1 MTDPE
6 HHYSKDGSST
16 LYSNDFGQFYH
27 NPNGAVTE
35 SRHVFFD
42 TPGLTDFL
50 NSKHDLLSV
59 FEVGFGTGL
68 NFLLLCDEYL
78 QRGLSFPLHFY
89 SVEAFPVEPDTAA
102 SFNYQEFIVHKNIQ
116 DKIKDV
122 FKTLTSGWNTFCL
135 FRDQEI
141 YLHLYI
147 GKFEE
152 IDSVEYPVHFIFHD
166 PFSPEVNE
174 ELWSVETFAKLRS
187 FSHDDCRLATYCA
200 ASKARAAM
208 ADAGWYPG
216 RAKGALGK
224 REMTIATLDPSSL
237 APFKR
242 LNEKRLIDRLH
253 SGDFDQ

>member
-16 LYSNDFGQFYH
+16 LYSKDFGQFYH

-50 NSKHDLLSV
+50 NSDHDLLSV

-78 QRGLSFPLHFY
+78 QRGLSYPLHFY
-89 SVEAFPVEPDTAA
+89 SVEAFPVEPDIAKN
-102 SFNYQEFIVHKNIQ
+102 FNYREFIAHNHIQ
-116 DKIKDV
+116 DKINEV
-122 FKTLTSGWNTFCL
+122 FNSLEPGWNTFSL
-135 FRDQEI
+135 FPDHEI

-152 IDSVEYPVHFIFHD
+152 IISVEHPVQFIFHD

-174 ELWSVETFAKLRS
+174 ELWSVETFEKLKR
-187 FSHDDCRLATYCA
+187 FSRGECRLATYCA
-200 ASKARAAM
+200 ATKARASM
-208 ADAGWYPG
+208 ADAGWFPG

-224 REMTIATLDPSSL
+224 REMTIATLEASRLGS
-237 APFKR
+237 FKR
-242 LNEKRLIDRLH
+242 LNEKKLIDRLH

>member
-16 LYSNDFGQFYH
+16 LYSKDFGQFYH

-42 TPGLTDFL
+42 TPGLTKFL
-50 NSKHDLLSV
+50 NTAQESLSV

-78 QRGLSFPLHFY
+78 QRGLSYPLHFY
-89 SVEAFPVEPDTAA
+89 SVEAFPVEPEIAKH
-102 SFNYQEFIVHKNIQ
+102 FNYRKFIVHKHIQ
-116 DKIKDV
+116 DKINSV
-122 FKTLTSGWNTFCL
+122 FSSLKSGWNTLTL
-135 FRDQEI
+135 FPETDI
-141 YLHLYI
+141 YLHLYF

-152 IDSVEYPVHFIFHD
+152 IEAVEYPVHFIFHD

-174 ELWSVETFAKLRS
+174 ELWSVDAFTRLKE
-187 FSHDDCRLATYCA
+187 FSSEECRLATYCA

-208 ADAGWYPG
+208 AAAGWYPG

-224 REMTIATLDPSSL
+224 REMTIATLDPLKLGS
-237 APFKR
+237 FKR
-242 LNEKRLIDRLH
+242 LNEKKLIDRLQ